1 MVGVRKQIPALMN
14 GDIDEYVLDSQQLLS
29 YIRMTKDQRVLVLV
43 NLTGE
48 TLTQDLPED
57 PNYGSF
63 SRVLFQSSQDTGSQL
78 DGSTVTIAPYSMLVL
93 E

>member
-1 MVGVRKQIPALMN
+1 MRKQIPALMN

-48 TLTQDLPED
+48 ALTQDLPED

-63 SRVLFQSSQDTGSQL
+63 NRVLFQSSQDTGSQL